1 MTETTDTIEAPKLAI
16 TEYSPVAAGLADL
29 RARFEGV
36 AFDLTTTKGDK
47 EARAAR
53 LELVKLRTSLEAR
66 RKELKAPALERS
78 RLIDSEAKRIEA
90 EILALETPIDEMIR
104 VAEQRKEAERQR
116 KIEAERRRVAEIQ
129 ERIDRIKAFPVH
141 AAGKPS
147 VVIEV
152 MIGDL
157 VAITVD
163 DTYAEFR
170 PAAESAHAHALAAM
184 RELLAAAQA
193 HEEEARRLRAE
204 REALEQQRRED
215 EARRAEEDR
224 IAREQHEAE
233 VARVKAAREAEE
245 ARIRAERE
253 AEEARM
259 AEARAAQEAEL
270 RAQREAE
277 EARAAEQRRIEAERQ
292 AAEDAR
298 LAAERAEIER
308 QRAEVDRQ
316 RREQEEREAAARA
329 EAERVERER
338 QQAEYEAQCRVEEA
352 GPYLLAAAR
361 LALAVFERCD
371 SHVAEAD
378 RATDA
383 EWDAAVAA
391 LRKAIAIADDS
402 SIELDDEP
410 SEVAA

>member
-36 AFDLTTTKGDK
+36 AFDLTTTRGDK

-53 LELVKLRTSLEAR
+53 MELVKLRTSLEAR

-90 EILALETPIDEMIR
+90 EILALETPIDEQIKVEER
-104 VAEQRKEAERQR
+104 RREQERQR

-129 ERIDRIKAFPVH
+129 ERIDAIKAFPVR
-141 AAGKPS
+141 AAGKS
-147 VVIEV
+147 SIVVEAL
-152 MIGDL
+152 IGDL
-157 VAITVD
+157 VAAEAD
-163 DTYAEFR
+163 DTFAEFR
-170 PAAESAHAHALAAM
+170 PAAERAHAESLAAL
-184 RELLAAAQA
+184 REMYGAALV
-193 HEEEARRLRAE
+193 HEDDARRLRAE

-277 EARAAEQRRIEAERQ
+277 AAALAEQRRIDAERQ

-308 QRAEVDRQ
+308 QRAEVEAAQ
-316 RREQEEREAAARA
+316 RAQEEREAAARA
-329 EAERVERER
+329 EEQRQVRER
-338 QQAEYEAQCRVEEA
+338 NQARYEYECRLEEGA
-352 GPYLLAAAR
+352 PAMRELLSEALDLVPRISDDDPMAP
-361 LALAVFERCD
+361 ALADWC
-371 SHVAEAD
+371 H
-378 RATDA
+378 RASATLH
-383 EWDAAVAA
+383 E
-391 LRKAIAIADDS
+391 IG
-402 SIELDDEP
+402 EP
-410 SEVAA
+410 TTPATA

>member
-1 MTETTDTIEAPKLAI
+1 MSEVIETPDATAVKDSIETVQTAI
-16 TEYSPVAAGLADL
+16 VEFDKIAAGLA
-29 RARFEGV
+29 AI
-36 AFDLTTTKGDK
+36 
-47 EARAAR
+47 EAAHPKDIACDVRSSAGMKQAIAGRAAWREPRIAVEKARKAAKAPVLALGREIDAFAKSLETR
-53 LELVKLRTSLEAR
+53 LLAGEEHYDGQIKAEEAR
-66 RKELKAPALERS
+66 R
-78 RLIDSEAKRIEA
+78 
-90 EILALETPIDEMIR
+90 
-104 VAEQRKEAERQR
+104 EQERQR
-116 KIEAERRRVAEIQ
+116 KAEAERRRVAEIA
-129 ERIDRIKAFPVH
+129 ERIDQIKAFPVR
-141 AAGKPS
+141 AAGKGS
-147 VVIEV
+147 IVVEA

-193 HEEEARRLRAE
+193 HEEEVRRLRAE
-204 REALEQQRRED
+204 REALERQRQED

-245 ARIRAERE
+245 AR
-253 AEEARM
+253 M

-277 EARAAEQRRIEAERQ
+277 AAAIAEQRRIDAERQ

-308 QRAEVDRQ
+308 QRAEIDRQ

-352 GPYLLAAAR
+352 APYLLAAAR

>member
-1 MTETTDTIEAPKLAI
+1 MTETIDKPTTAI
-16 TEYSPVAAGLADL
+16 AEYSPTAAALADL
-29 RARFEGV
+29 RARFADVVFDV
-36 AFDLTTTKGDK
+36 ATTKGDK

-53 LELVKLRTSLEAR
+53 MELVKLRTSLEAK

-78 RLIDSEAKRIEA
+78 RMIDSEAKRIEA
-90 EILALETPIDEMIR
+90 EILALETPIDRQIK
-104 VAEQRKEAERQR
+104 AEEERRERERQA
-116 KIEAERRRVAEIQ
+116 KAEAERRRVAEIQ
-129 ERIDRIKAFPVH
+129 ERIDQVKAFPVR
-141 AAGKPS
+141 AAGKS
-147 VVIEV
+147 SIVIEALL
-152 MIGDL
+152 GDL
-157 VAITVD
+157 VAIAVD
-163 DTYAEFR
+163 ETFAEFR
-170 PAAESAHAHALAAM
+170 PAAEAAHAQALAAM

-193 HEEEARRLRAE
+193 HEEETRRLRAE
-204 REALEQQRRED
+204 REALERQRQED

-233 VARVKAAREAEE
+233 VARIK
-245 ARIRAERE
+245 AERE
-253 AEEARM
+253 AEEARL

-277 EARAAEQRRIEAERQ
+277 EARQAEQRRIEAERQ
-292 AAEDAR
+292 AEERRR
-298 LAAERAEIER
+298 LDAERAELER
-308 QRAEVDRQ
+308 QQAEIDRQ

-338 QQAEYEAQCRVEEA
+338 IEAQRRVDRERQQAEYEAACRLEEA
-352 GPYLLAAAR
+352 APYLLAAAR

-371 SHVAEAD
+371 SHVADAE

-391 LRKAIAIADDS
+391 LRKAIAISEDS

-410 SEVAA
+410 SEAAA